1 MQAPTGPSPR
11 QRTRRSRTTARPPVR
26 PAARL
31 ALLVAM
37 LVAALVGLAGLSDTA
52 SADASSAGTGNSN
65 TVEGTLRNTSKN
77 NEPVAGVKIIV
88 TKGGKQFTDTTDQN
102 GQFSIKVPGN
112 GGPLTVRLDQST
124 LPSGAKLRAGTS
136 AERKVVLTPGQTL
149 PVAFPIGA
157 DTRHVQTKWDQIPQ
171 LLYNGLLFGVIIAM
185 ASLGLS
191 MIFGT
196 TGLTNFAHGEL
207 VTFGAIIAYM
217 FNKVMGWPFALAALA
232 TLVLAALFGYVQE
245 KGLWGPLRHR
255 GTGLIAMMIVS
266 IGFQF
271 LLRNLYQY
279 FTGGRTMNYADYV
292 TPAGDEFYGLF
303 TYTYRDLVVA
313 AISVLVLVAVTLS
326 LSRTRL
332 GRATRAVA
340 DNPALAAS
348 TGINVDRVITVVWV
362 MGTTLAALSGIFL
375 GFGLGVT
382 FQIGQLVLLLLFSA
396 VCVGGLG
403 SVWGA
408 MIGSL
413 IIGVLIEVSTL
424 VVPSDLKNAGA
435 LLLLIVILL
444 VRPQGLLGRR
454 ERIG

>member
-1 MQAPTGPSPR
+1 
-11 QRTRRSRTTARPPVR
+11 V
-26 PAARL
+26 L
-31 ALLVAM
+31 
-37 LVAALVGLAGLSDTA
+37 AALFVGGTAGAAT
-52 SADASSAGTGNSN
+52 ASSAGGAGAANDQNSN
-65 TVEGTLRNTSKN
+65 TIQGTLRNTAKD
-77 NEPVAGVKIIV
+77 NEPVQGVTITV
-88 TKGGKQFTDTTDQN
+88 TKAGKTYTDTTDAN
-102 GQFSIKVPGN
+102 GQFSIEVPGD
-112 GGPLTVRLDQST
+112 GGPVTVKLEEST
-124 LPSGAKLRAGTS
+124 LPDGVKLRAGST
-136 AERKVVLTPGQTL
+136 AERRVVLTPGQSL

-157 DTRHVQTKWDQIPQ
+157 DSRKVSTKWDQIPQ
-171 LLYNGLLFGVIIAM
+171 LLYNGLLFGLIIAM

-191 MIFGT
+191 MVFGT

-207 VTFGAIIAYM
+207 VTFGAIVAYW
-217 FNKVMGWPFALAALA
+217 FNVVLGWPLALAGLITLALAAA
-232 TLVLAALFGYVQE
+232 FGYAQE

-271 LLRNLYQY
+271 FLRNLFQY
-279 FTGGRTMNYADYV
+279 FTGGRTMNYGEYV
-292 TPAGDEFYGLF
+292 TPSGDTFLGV
-303 TYTYRDLVVA
+303 TYTYRDLILIGVSIA
-313 AISVLVLVAVTLS
+313 VLVAATLG

-348 TGINVDRVITVVWV
+348 TGINVDRVIMLVWV
-362 MGTTLAALSGIFL
+362 MGTALASLSGIFL
-375 GFGLGVT
+375 GFQLGVT
-382 FQIGQLVLLLLFSA
+382 FQIGQLVLLLLFAA
-396 VCVGGLG
+396 VVVGGLG

-408 MIGSL
+408 LLGSL
-413 IIGVLIEVSTL
+413 IVGVLIEVSTL

>member
-1 MQAPTGPSPR
+1 MHASTGPSAPR
-11 QRTRRSRTTARPPVR
+11 RTWRRPGSGLVPLIA
-26 PAARL
+26 
-31 ALLVAM
+31 ALL
-37 LVAALVGLAGLSDTA
+37 LAGLVCLGGSA
-52 SADASSAGTGNSN
+52 SAATEPSSGAARAASDQTGN
-65 TVEGTLRNTSKN
+65 TVQGTLRNSAQDN
-77 NEPVAGVKIIV
+77 APVQGVKITV
-88 TKGGKQFTDTTDQN
+88 TKDGKDYEDTTDAD
-102 GQFSIKVPGN
+102 GQFSIKVPGD
-112 GGPLTVRLDQST
+112 GGPVTVKLDENT
-124 LPSGAKLRAGTS
+124 LPKGVKLRAGTS
-136 AERKVVLTPGQTL
+136 AERRVVLTPGQTL
-149 PVAFPIGA
+149 PIAFPIGA
-157 DTRHVQTKWDQIPQ
+157 DTRQVTTKWDQIPQ
-171 LLYNGLLFGVIIAM
+171 LLYNGVLFGLIIAM
-185 ASLGLS
+185 AALGLS
-191 MIFGT
+191 MVFGT

-207 VTFGAIIAYM
+207 VTFGAVVAYL
-217 FNKVMGWPFALAALA
+217 FNKVMGWPFAFAALV
-232 TLVLAALFGYVQE
+232 TVVLAALFGYAQE

-279 FTGGRTMNYADYV
+279 FTGGRTMNYAEYV
-292 TPAGDEFYGLF
+292 TPTGDSFLGLF
-303 TYTYRDLVVA
+303 TYSYRDLVLG
-313 AISVLVLVAVTLS
+313 AISIAVLLGATLG
-326 LSRTRL
+326 LSRTRI

-348 TGINVDRVITVVWV
+348 TGINVDRVITLVWV
-362 MGTTLAALSGIFL
+362 VGTALAGLSGVFL
-375 GFGLGVT
+375 GFQLGVT

-424 VVPSDLKNAGA
+424 VIPSDLKNAGA